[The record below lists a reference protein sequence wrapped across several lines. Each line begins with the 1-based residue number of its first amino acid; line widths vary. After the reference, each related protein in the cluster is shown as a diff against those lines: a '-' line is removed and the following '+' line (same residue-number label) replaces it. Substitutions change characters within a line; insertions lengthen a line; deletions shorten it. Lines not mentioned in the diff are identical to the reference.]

1 MTGMV
6 GRVLRP
12 ARLSSLEGRRNV
24 VVDVSVAAL
33 VTAVAAVVRFV
44 GIGDQSFWVDETVT
58 ARLVFGS
65 FSDLVSALP
74 RSESTPPLYYLL
86 AWCWSRLFGT
96 GEAALRSLSALLGTL
111 TVPVAIAVGRE
122 LVSRRT
128 GLIVGALAAV
138 SPVLV
143 WYSQEARAYAL
154 FIFLGALSL
163 LAFVRA
169 METRGTTAAAR
180 WAVVSAL
187 VIATHYFGAFLI
199 AAEAAFLLYRWRC
212 RTVVVA
218 SAGLAAAAIALLPL
232 AAYQA
237 THASSSWIRSVDLH
251 RRLEETVAQLLV
263 PSRPSIWAGAGV
275 PESPV
280 AWWPLGLV
288 ALAAAAC
295 AAVALHRGRQRRGV
309 VTSLVLGIA
318 AAGGPVIV
326 SLASAALVAGRGDV
340 LLFRNVLCAWL
351 PLQIVVAAALAAP
364 RAGRVGLAAAA
375 ALTAAS
381 LAVLVVNT
389 TTAHLQRDDWRLL
402 SRATRGEGHAIV
414 LSPSW
419 EVAGLEYYAARLSP
433 PSSVAPLREIDVLVR
448 RWMPSYSTPVRSFVP
463 PPGFERVEQRTL
475 QNWVLTRFRAS
486 TPVEVSSA
494 QLQNVRPLGA
504 SHVVLVRPAPTGG
517 RR

>member
-1 MTGMV
+1 M
-6 GRVLRP
+6 
-12 ARLSSLEGRRNV
+12 
-24 VVDVSVAAL
+24 
-33 VTAVAAVVRFV
+33 
-44 GIGDQSFWVDETVT
+44 
-58 ARLVFGS
+58 
-65 FSDLVSALP
+65 
-74 RSESTPPLYYLL
+74 
-86 AWCWSRLFGT
+86 
-96 GEAALRSLSALLGTL
+96 
-111 TVPVAIAVGRE
+111 PVAIAVGRE

-143 WYSQEARAYAL
+143 TGTRRRRAYAPL
-154 FIFLGALSL
+154 HLPGRPVAPRVR
-163 LAFVRA
+163 ARA

-364 RAGRVGLAAAA
+364 RR
-375 ALTAAS
+375 AAS
-381 LAVLVVNT
+381 A
-389 TTAHLQRDDWRLL
+389 W
-402 SRATRGEGHAIV
+402 
-414 LSPSW
+414 P
-419 EVAGLEYYAARLSP
+419 
-433 PSSVAPLREIDVLVR
+433 R
-448 RWMPSYSTPVRSFVP
+448 R
-463 PPGFERVEQRTL
+463 
-475 QNWVLTRFRAS
+475 
-486 TPVEVSSA
+486 
-494 QLQNVRPLGA
+494 
-504 SHVVLVRPAPTGG
+504 